1 MAIRRHKNDQ
11 STYRGLQN
19 YKERVQSF
27 NMTANKLYEY
37 TRVQI
42 ELDTTPERN
51 ARDIVSARVETL
63 RRLIDRISSM
73 A

>member
-1 MAIRRHKNDQ
+1 MKGRRHKNDQ
-11 STYRGLQN
+11 STYRGLEN

-27 NMTANKLYEY
+27 NMTLNKLYEY

-42 ELDTTPERN
+42 ELDMTPERN

-63 RRLIDRISSM
+63 RKLIDRISSM

>member
-1 MAIRRHKNDQ
+1 MKGRRHKNDQ
-11 STYRGLQN
+11 STYRGLKN
-19 YKERVQSF
+19 YMERVQSF
-27 NMTANKLYEY
+27 NMTTNKLYEY

-42 ELDTTPERN
+42 ELDMTPERN

-63 RRLIDRISSM
+63 RKLIDRISSM

>member
-1 MAIRRHKNDQ
+1 MKGRRHKNDQ
-11 STYRGLQN
+11 STYRGLKN
-19 YKERVQSF
+19 YMERVQSF

-42 ELDTTPERN
+42 ELDMTPERN

-63 RRLIDRISSM
+63 RKLIDRISSM